1 MTLNEP
7 NTPADI
13 TPQIR
18 AAIPAEGALN
28 YLTAVTARGATLADG
43 KPFETGIFLELAY
56 WTPAGRVVRSAV
68 VLSTDQA
75 AALVAEVEEAAKV
88 ALYLAESG

>member
-7 NTPADI
+7 NTPSDI
-13 TPQIR
+13 TPKMR
-18 AAIPAEGALN
+18 TREPPDEPLN
-28 YLTAVTARGATLADG
+28 YLTAVTARGATLPEG
-43 KPFETGIFLELAY
+43 KPFDTGVYLELAY
-56 WTPAGRVVRSAV
+56 WTPAGLVLRSAV

-88 ALYLAESG
+88 ALYLAKSG